1 MKVVSRI
8 IETSKKITTMSY
20 SEKMG
25 EKLNDLLEKNYDAEA
40 GYKNAAEKVENNS
53 LKNYLQSRAKDRY
66 DFGHELKAELK
77 TFGQD
82 PEKGTS
88 LAGDAHR
95 LWMDLKTA
103 ISSDKDEA
111 VLEET
116 IRGEHAALEEYEDI
130 LKDNTLPASTKAIIS
145 KQRNSLKS
153 ALEDAKELEVLA

>member
-1 MKVVSRI
+1 
-8 IETSKKITTMSY
+8 MSY
-20 SEKMG
+20 SEEMG
-25 EKLNDLLEKNYDAEA
+25 KKLNELLEKNYDAEA
-40 GYKNAAEKVENNS
+40 VYKNAAEKVENTS
-53 LKNYLQSRAKDRY
+53 LKNYLQSRAQDRY

-116 IRGEHAALEEYEDI
+116 TRGEYAALEEYEEI
-130 LKDNTLPASTKAIIS
+130 LNDNALPASTKAIIS

>member
-1 MKVVSRI
+1 
-8 IETSKKITTMSY
+8 MSY
-20 SEKMG
+20 SEEMG
-25 EKLNDLLEKNYDAEA
+25 KKLNDLLEKNYDAEA
-40 GYKNAAEKVENNS
+40 GYKNAAEKVANAS
-53 LKNYLQSRAKDRY
+53 LKNYLLSRAQDRY

-116 IRGEHAALEEYEDI
+116 IRGENAALEEYEEI
-130 LKDNTLPASTKAIIS
+130 LNDSTLPASTKAIIS